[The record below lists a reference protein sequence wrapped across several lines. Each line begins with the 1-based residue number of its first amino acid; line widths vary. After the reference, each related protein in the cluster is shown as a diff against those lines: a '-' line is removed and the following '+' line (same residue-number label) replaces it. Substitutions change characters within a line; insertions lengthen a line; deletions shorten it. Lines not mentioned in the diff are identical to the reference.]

1 MIDHRPIN
9 SADLLGNLR
18 ALAAQ
23 AEGRE
28 TEAPSEAGTADFST
42 LLKTA
47 LQNVNETQMRAS
59 SMGAALE
66 AGDPDVTVA
75 DTMIAAQKSSLSFQA
90 MVQVR
95 NKLVTA
101 YQEIMSMQI

>member
-1 MIDHRPIN
+1 MIDQPPID
-9 SADLLGNLR
+9 SSVPLARLR

-28 TEAPSEAGTADFST
+28 IEPGAQARAADFPT

-47 LQNVNETQMRAS
+47 LQNVNEAQMQAVN
-59 SMGAALE
+59 MGAALE
-66 AGDPDVTVA
+66 AGDPDVTLA
-75 DTMIAAQKSSLSFQA
+75 DTMIAVQKSSLSFQA
-90 MVQVR
+90 VVQVR
-95 NKLVTA
+95 NKLVAA